1 MEREMKVITLSSAM
15 ERLLQESV
23 ASGKGNALAGLEP
36 GLAETLMREIQMR
49 TQELE
54 ATGQIPVLLVSD
66 QIRLWLSRF
75 LKSTNPR
82 LKVLAYNEIANNKQI
97 KVISSVGQLE
107 SHAA

>member
-1 MEREMKVITLSSAM
+1 
-15 ERLLQESV
+15 
-23 ASGKGNALAGLEP
+23 
-36 GLAETLMREIQMR
+36 MREIQMR

-66 QIRLWLSRF
+66 QIRLWMSRF